1 MFLLILKN
9 TSLPD
14 NSELATRSEKAL
26 LQDVYQGFTGFPPI
40 PLFLNTTLSLLPA
53 QISNHQSFI

>member
-14 NSELATRSEKAL
+14 NSELSTRTEKAL
-26 LQDVYQGFTGFPPI
+26 LQDVYQGFIGVPPI

-53 QISNHQSFI
+53 QIFNHQSFI